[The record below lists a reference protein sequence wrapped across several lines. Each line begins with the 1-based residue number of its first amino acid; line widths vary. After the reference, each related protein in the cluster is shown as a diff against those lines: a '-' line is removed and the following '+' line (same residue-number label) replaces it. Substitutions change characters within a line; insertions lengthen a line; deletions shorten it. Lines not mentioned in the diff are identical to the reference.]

1 MATAQQEKEK
11 TIKARLFDSI
21 KLKSDKVHYNEYSS
35 DRERSKFA
43 SEDELRA
50 LGEVLFDILYR

>member
-1 MATAQQEKEK
+1 MATAEKQKEK

-21 KLKSDKVHYNEYSS
+21 KIKSDKVHYNEYAS

-50 LGEVLFDILYR
+50 LGEVLFSILYN